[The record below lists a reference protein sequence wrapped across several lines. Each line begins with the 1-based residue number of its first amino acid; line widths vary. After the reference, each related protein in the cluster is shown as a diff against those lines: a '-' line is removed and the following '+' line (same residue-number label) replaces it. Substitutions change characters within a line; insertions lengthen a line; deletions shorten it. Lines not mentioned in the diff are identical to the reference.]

1 MFLYI
6 YKRLAILPRVSQSLN
21 SVIGLVKYGKIKSLY
36 INVPD
41 KIYEYIIRIYNYIF
55 RIYIYI
61 FMIYKYKSRFI
72 NINPDLYIYIY
83 LSYIYIFRIYTFSS
97 FLPF

>member
-83 LSYIYIFRIYTFSS
+83 I
-97 FLPF
+97 